1 MDLLPRSHTEFSS
14 SEYWNSF
21 FRKRGQK
28 AFEWYGEF
36 TELCGI
42 FHKYIKLS
50 DRVLMVGCGNSR
62 LSEEMYDVG
71 YHSIANIDISDIVIK
86 QMREKNAKQRLEM
99 TFEKMDVTQMTY
111 NDSSFSV
118 ALDKGT
124 LDALAVDQEEKTL
137 ETVKAMF
144 NEIDRVLR
152 FGGRYIIVSLLQD
165 HVISVLAKY
174 FSDLGWPIRVHRVP
188 ARPEGDAGNEEFS
201 LPVFAVVLTK
211 FKKMS
216 SAMQIVEVCSS
227 DDDEVQR
234 LESIDQLLSTVKQMQ
249 YYGIVRLQLSKR
261 SVTEEQLELALY
273 SSLTTTPRYT
283 LWVVDSEERCS
294 NKFAVF
300 IVPQGRE
307 MEWMFS
313 TSAGRR
319 ALGVSA
325 GFQRLLV
332 VALSREHEYKDMEAV
347 KAELSSKVMELV
359 PSSYK
364 KGIQVP
370 FLSLGSD
377 IGKRTVR
384 HRGNSELSGGYVVE
398 DFEDEDGQVFRR
410 LIFLTNQ
417 NVVQSEVRLV
427 APHSSDKRKK
437 KAKNRCQNLSIDK
450 DYLACRHHHAMVAGL
465 AFIPS
470 DVISPQVLLVGLG
483 GGPLAAFINHHFP
496 KVQLEAVEIDPE
508 MSKVAREWFGFS
520 HDRNVVV
527 HIVDG
532 LDYIRNL
539 GTKCEK
545 RQMVMLDVDSK
556 DMSLGLSCPPPS
568 FVEKEFLSIIYS
580 LLEDGG

>member
-144 NEIDRVLR
+144 NEIDR
-152 FGGRYIIVSLLQD
+152 
-165 HVISVLAKY
+165 
-174 FSDLGWPIRVHRVP
+174 
-188 ARPEGDAGNEEFS
+188 
-201 LPVFAVVLTK
+201 
-211 FKKMS
+211 
-216 SAMQIVEVCSS
+216 IVEVCSS

-300 IVPQGRE
+300 IVPQGRS